1 MLCSVRRHWGQRMKR
16 REFIGLIG
24 GATVSPLAAHAQQP
38 GKLPTI
44 GFFSSNTAPA
54 ASPWTDRLLCSDCA
68 TSAGLRVAP
77 SRSSIA
83 GERGAPDAPWSEP
96 GSMLILRFRAY
107 WLWKRC
113 KPPVQYTPHP
123 RPDIRIH
130 TKLDFMRND
139 YAEYCPNN
147 EGNNWA
153 F

>member
-1 MLCSVRRHWGQRMKR
+1 MKR
-16 REFIGLIG
+16 REFIRLVG
-24 GATVSPLAAHAQQP
+24 GAAATWPYRRSRRGRSSRGNCRPSGSLARTPLRPRAHGP
-38 GKLPTI
+38 P
-44 GFFSSNTAPA
+44 P
-54 ASPWTDRLLCSDCA
+54 LCSDCA

-123 RPDIRIH
+123 RPDIRVH